1 MDPKVLADALV
12 DAGIGLHTDFGC
24 NEYWPYG
31 YGHKTNK
38 ALGGEYAIQYF
49 KSAERAINDWRVA
62 GKVLESWEPRSYSQW
77 ILSVATTRLA
87 KILRDPRAI
96 IEAWYA
102 TTEQGESDGD

>member
-1 MDPKVLADALV
+1 MEPKVLADALV
-12 DAGIGLHTDFGC
+12 EAGIGSLLPTR
-24 NEYWPYG
+24 NKYG
-31 YGHKTNK
+31 VMIRSCSWYEIDDDEFMSETTK
-38 ALGGEYAIQYF
+38 
-49 KSAERAINDWRVA
+49 KSAEHFISDWRVA

-102 TTEQGESDGD
+102 ATEQGESDE